1 MVGGAGKSKT
11 SVVSNTGV
19 HLCDYYF
26 LGEEYVC
33 EVVEGFEGEVVFVV
47 VLASR
52 FVVVVV
58 GFEVEVDAF
67 GAPFEGDYFDAFGGD
82 VGSEV
87 KLDEGAVGLGV
98 GGEED
103 GGSVLGP
110 GAHVVA
116 IKEVEGLEI

>member
-1 MVGGAGKSKT
+1 M
-11 SVVSNTGV
+11 
-19 HLCDYYF
+19 
-26 LGEEYVC
+26 
-33 EVVEGFEGEVVFVV
+33 
-47 VLASR
+47 
-52 FVVVVV
+52 VVVV

-82 VGSEV
+82 VGGEV
-87 KLDEGAVGLGV
+87 EFNEGLVGFGV

-116 IKEVEGLEI
+116 VEKVEGLEI

>member
-1 MVGGAGKSKT
+1 M
-11 SVVSNTGV
+11 
-19 HLCDYYF
+19 
-26 LGEEYVC
+26 GEEHVSK
-33 EVVEGFEGEVVFVV
+33 VVEGFEGEVVFVV

-82 VGSEV
+82 VGGEV
-87 KLDEGAVGLGV
+87 EFDEGLVGFGV

-116 IKEVEGLEI
+116 VEEVEGLEI